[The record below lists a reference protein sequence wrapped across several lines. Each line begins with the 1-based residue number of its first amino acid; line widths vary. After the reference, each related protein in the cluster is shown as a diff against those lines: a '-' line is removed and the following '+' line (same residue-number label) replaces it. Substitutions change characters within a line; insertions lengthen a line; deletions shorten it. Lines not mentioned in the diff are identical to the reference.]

1 MDIMG
6 PPGKSGVTAHRRTM
20 LGRVVLTA
28 RMRQSTRL
36 LSAGDTDIAPMHQAM
51 RAFSIFAPAPV
62 IVGLANLLAIGREL
76 YGALFDTRSSR

>member
-28 RMRQSTRL
+28 RMRQSTSL
-36 LSAGDTDIAPMHQAM
+36 LSAGDTDIAPMHMAM
-51 RAFSIFAPAPV
+51 RAFVFAPAPI
-62 IVGLANLLAIGREL
+62 IVGLTDLLAL
-76 YGALFDTRSSR
+76 ACKLHGALLDTRSSR

>member
-36 LSAGDTDIAPMHQAM
+36 LSAGDTDIAPMHMAM
-51 RAFSIFAPAPV
+51 RAFIFAPAPI
-62 IVGLANLLAIGREL
+62 IVGLANLFAVGREL
-76 YGALFDTRSSR
+76 YGALVDTRSSR